1 MNTNLGFE
9 YFKYCYFIDE
19 YFKIHHISIQIMMF
33 WFKNLDS
40 SWAIQT
46 AICRGN
52 IELKLSAGSPY
63 NYRCRQK
70 PFSFVP
76 TKYYFKENDVGENKI
91 FNLTIN
97 IKMLRIN
104 KFKLKVFLWMDVSFL
119 SKKSMHVATA
129 FQTCNKITVGYRL

>member
-1 MNTNLGFE
+1 MNYDVLI
-9 YFKYCYFIDE
+9 K
-19 YFKIHHISIQIMMF
+19 K
-33 WFKNLDS
+33 LDS

-76 TKYYFKENDVGENKI
+76 TKYYFKENDGENKI
-91 FNLTIN
+91 YNLTIN

-104 KFKLKVFLWMDVSFL
+104 KFKLKLFLWMDVSFL
-119 SKKSMHVATA
+119 SKKNMHVETA
-129 FQTCNKITVGYRL
+129 IQTCSKIEVGIEYRTI